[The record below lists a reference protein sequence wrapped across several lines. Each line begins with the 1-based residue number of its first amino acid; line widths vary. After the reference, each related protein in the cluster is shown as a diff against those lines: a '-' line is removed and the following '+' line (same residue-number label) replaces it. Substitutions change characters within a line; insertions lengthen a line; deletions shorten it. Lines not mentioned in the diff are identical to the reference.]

1 MKVVD
6 GLVVRLHEEY
16 EKFRVKQD
24 LEYVSDFDVT
34 FERIGSYSD

>member
-1 MKVVD
+1 MKVVER
-6 GLVVRLHEEY
+6 LVVKSHEEY

-34 FERIGSYSD
+34 FERYLKG